1 MGGGNLP
8 LKNYIMIKIKTKPQN
23 RTTGNYYIV
32 KRISAKLNLRNQIS
46 FLTDLI
52 LGVFILYGLF
62 ITILNFSLWLHG
74 QN

>member
-1 MGGGNLP
+1 
-8 LKNYIMIKIKTKPQN
+8 MIKIKTKPQN
-23 RTTGNYYIV
+23 RITGNYYII
-32 KRISAKLNLRNQIS
+32 KRISTKLNLRNQIS